1 MTYSDMLG
9 TFTNLYRARLFD
21 DTWTV
26 AQEWTSVNVAW
37 LSGYL
42 QEKKFVIEVKE
53 AGMVVI
59 VMQQVLYLLLIQF
72 PLRCR

>member
-9 TFTNLYRARLFD
+9 TFTNLYRTRLFD

-26 AQEWTSVNVAW
+26 AQEWTSVNVTW

-42 QEKKFVIEVKE
+42 QKKFVIEVKE

-59 VMQQVLYLLLIQF
+59 VMHQVRFCFSSNF
-72 PLRCR
+72 PCVAR